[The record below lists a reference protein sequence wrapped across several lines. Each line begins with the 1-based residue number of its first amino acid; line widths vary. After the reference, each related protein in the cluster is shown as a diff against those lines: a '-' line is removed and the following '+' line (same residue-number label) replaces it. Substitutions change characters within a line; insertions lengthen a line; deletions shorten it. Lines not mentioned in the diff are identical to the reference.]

1 MDKSTFIIK
10 ILSLSLFLTPRT
22 QAQPETNSGT
32 ITKADEPEIV
42 VTKLDISNKTLSLS
56 YEIRNDSEKDVWI
69 LVGIGGIYA
78 SYDESADA
86 FLDEDVRALLIRRRL
101 DEPPNPRLPFP
112 AYDGRYVRMRPGQIQ
127 TESISLPIPIHF
139 FPGYVGERG
148 IQGVEYATR
157 LTIEIGYY
165 SGDLPE
171 FVGGIL
177 KEAEKIPRTKP
188 IVYPIFPTTLIEFFG
203 DLGLL
208 TFNQF
213 NENLRSRDDEVLIPY
228 TNQMLKGEQVLR
240 VTVDDLRI
248 PYENKEVKLKLYPPD
263 LRNCTRIEI
272 QYQPSMLEYFFPY
285 AGQQSLLSRSEKHDL
300 QSLRTIVVDDPEL
313 IKAFAKD
320 VKKGVPTT
328 GIVRQ
333 RSAAHLLC
341 YRGDEHLTSFC
352 IYNDES
358 IVTDGWSRFTRD
370 EPLQSLRMFT
380 PRIKQFELR
389 LKCADNLKD
398 LWNRF
403 RLYDKAEK
411 NRTKDTSG
419 NSKILYPIPA
429 KWCDVMVP
437 AYRSIGMVDYWNM
450 RLYICPS
457 AIQGKCHY
465 AMNPNC
471 KPDSIPNTVLL
482 FETKAGW
489 NQHGGPELF
498 TFDNHE
504 PKGGCVLLNDGT
516 VKFIR
521 TNEELQQL
529 RWK

>member
-1 MDKSTFIIK
+1 MYRNIIVVVA
-10 ILSLSLFLTPRT
+10 LSFCIFSET
-22 QAQPETNSGT
+22 QAQAESDAGANN
-32 ITKADEPEIV
+32 KADAPTIS
-42 VTKLDISNKTLSLS
+42 VTNLNITDKNLKLS
-56 YEIRNDSEKDVWI
+56 YEIRNTSKRDIWI

-78 SYDESADA
+78 SYDESAEA
-86 FLDEDVRALLIRRRL
+86 FLDEDGRTLLIRRRL
-101 DEPPNPRLPFP
+101 DIPPNPRLPFP

-127 TESISLPIPIHF
+127 AESISLPIPIHF
-139 FPGYVGERG
+139 FLKSERG
-148 IQGVEYATR
+148 IQGVEYATG

-171 FVGGIL
+171 FVRGIL
-177 KEAEKIPRTKP
+177 REAEKIPRTKP
-188 IVYPIFPTTLIEFFG
+188 VVYPIFPTTLIEFFG

-213 NENLRSRDDEVLIPY
+213 NESLRSRDDEVLIPY
-228 TNQMLKGEQVLR
+228 TNQMLKGEHVLR
-240 VTVDDLRI
+240 VMVDDLRI
-248 PYENKEVKLKLYPPD
+248 PYEDKEVQLKLYPPD

-285 AGQQSLLSRSEKHDL
+285 EGQQSLLSRSEKHDL

-341 YRGDEHLTSFC
+341 YRGDEHLTSFF

-358 IVTDGWSRFTRD
+358 IVTEGWSRFTRD
-370 EPLQSLRMFT
+370 DPLQSLRMLT
-380 PRIKQFELR
+380 PQIKQFELR

-411 NRTKDTSG
+411 NRTKDSSG
-419 NSKILYPIPA
+419 KTEIVYPIA
-429 KWCDVMVP
+429 TKWCDIMF
-437 AYRSIGMVDYWNM
+437 AAFKSIGMKDYWNM
-450 RLYICPS
+450 RPHICPS
-457 AIQGKCHY
+457 AGEGRCHY
-465 AMNPNC
+465 AMNQNC
-471 KPDSIPNTVLL
+471 KPDSMPDTVLL
-482 FETKAGW
+482 FETKSGW

-498 TFDNHE
+498 TFNNHE
-504 PKGGCVLLNDGT
+504 PKGGCVLLNNGT

-521 TNEELQQL
+521 TKEELQEL